1 MAHSKKIAAFSA
13 AMCVALMWL
22 FMLSMLLL
30 LIGMSIGLV
39 LGILPRK
46 VTISRHSARMIL
58 DSGGLFISL
67 GMIYLA
73 FALSLRCPHCGCQF
87 LKNPKGMGPSGFTYN
102 EDCPR
107 LRGVSPWAY
116 QIGRLLASRQ
126 FRCIK
131 CGQEV
136 FEKGK
141 LVA

>member
-1 MAHSKKIAAFSA
+1 MANPNKTAAFSA

-22 FMLSMLLL
+22 FMLTMLLML
-30 LIGMSIGLV
+30 FGMCIGLA
-39 LGILPRK
+39 LGLLPRK
-46 VTISRHSARMIL
+46 VTISRHSAHMIL
-58 DSGGLFISL
+58 ESARLFICL

-73 FALSLRCPHCGCQF
+73 LALSLRCPHCGFQF
-87 LKNPKGMGPSGFTYN
+87 LKNPKGMRPSGFTYN

-116 QIGRLLASRQ
+116 QIGRLLATRQ